1 MSSTPHILLYVS
13 DDIAHLS
20 AFETDFN
27 RSFAVRT
34 ASSTREAHD
43 ILQREPI
50 QVLLANALLKHEGGA
65 IAFLQD
71 TARTYPK
78 VGRAIIGDGP
88 DTTFIAPAV
97 NKAHV
102 QLCIVRPYDV
112 AEVRQQLESLFKQ
125 RSALEAAFTQT
136 GNESEEELKSQ
147 LTKAKI
153 DLGSAYQELKATQ
166 YQLIV
171 SEKMAA
177 LGQLVANVGH
187 EINTPVTAIKSSSQ
201 TLAKLLK
208 PLVND
213 MPPLVRQIGDENAK
227 LFHEL
232 MATAAANENSLTT
245 REERIFRRQLEERFT
260 QEGVENAEDLAK
272 SFVEMQLVDG
282 MEQFAPLFALPQA
295 QAIVSCVKYV
305 AQLKGALVN
314 INVAAEKTT
323 KIIMALKSYSY
334 VSKDDKFEPVILD
347 QNVQAILTI
356 YHNLLK
362 HGVQVVKNYQEVPP
376 VPGIPDQLG
385 QVWANLIHNAIQAMR
400 GSGTLSIDLKLEE
413 PYVAVFITD
422 SGPGIPQEIVNRI
435 FEPFFTTKEHG
446 EGSGLGLDIC
456 RRIVERHRGK
466 ISVESEPGRTTFKV
480 LLPLEQPE
488 MI

>member
-1 MSSTPHILLYVS
+1 MSNTTYLLLYVS
-13 DDIAHLS
+13 EDVPNLN
-20 AFETDFN
+20 AFEGDFN

-34 ASSTREAHD
+34 ASSAREARD

-50 QVLLANALLKHEGGA
+50 QVLLTDSNLTYENSGTG
-65 IAFLQD
+65 FLVD
-71 TARTYPK
+71 MSREY
-78 VGRAIIGDGP
+78 
-88 DTTFIAPAV
+88 PAV
-97 NKAHV
+97 IRGMVFESLDPEQLIAALNKAHIE
-102 QLCIVRPYDV
+102 LCIIKPYDI
-112 AEVRQQLESLFKQ
+112 AKTREQLESLFRQYHNIAQSYQK
-125 RSALEAAFTQT
+125 EGTDT
-136 GNESEEELKSQ
+136 EEDLKSQ
-147 LTKAKI
+147 LTRAKI

-166 YQLIV
+166 YQLII

-201 TLAKLLK
+201 TLGKLLK
-208 PLVND
+208 PLIKE
-213 MPPLVRQIGDENAK
+213 MPPLMREISGDHAE

-232 MATAAANENSLTT
+232 MITAAANETSLTT
-245 REERIFRRQLEERFT
+245 REERIYRRELEERFT
-260 QEGVENAEDLAK
+260 QVGVENAEDLAK
-272 SFVEMQLVDG
+272 AFIEMQLVEG
-282 MEQFAPLFALPQA
+282 MEHFAPLFALPQGM
-295 QAIVSCVKYV
+295 AIVNCVKYV

-347 QNVQAILTI
+347 QNIQAILTI

-362 HGVQVVKNYQEVPP
+362 HGVQVIKNYQEVPP
-376 VPGIPDQLG
+376 IPGIPDQLG

-400 GSGTLSIDLKLEE
+400 GSGTLTIELKLEE

-422 SGPGIPQEIVNRI
+422 SGPGIPEEIINRI
-435 FEPFFTTKEHG
+435 FEPFFTTKDHG

-456 RRIVERHRGK
+456 RRIVERHLGK
-466 ISVESEPGRTTFKV
+466 ISVDSEPGRTSFKV

-488 MI
+488 ML

>member
-1 MSSTPHILLYVS
+1 MSQTPNLVLFIS
-13 DDIAHLS
+13 DDVTQLN

-34 ASSTREAHD
+34 AATAREARD

-50 QVLLANALLKHEGGA
+50 QVVLVDAGLKHDGGGVGFLQEIQRTFPLCIRAILANDSSSNDVLKALN
-65 IAFLQD
+65 
-71 TARTYPK
+71 TAH
-78 VGRAIIGDGP
+78 I
-88 DTTFIAPAV
+88 
-97 NKAHV
+97 
-102 QLCIVRPYDV
+102 QLYLVRPYDV
-112 AEVRQQLESLFKQ
+112 NVVR
-125 RSALEAAFTQT
+125 
-136 GNESEEELKSQ
+136 EELEVLCRNHRTIEEAYRKTDAAEDDIRSQ

-201 TLAKLLK
+201 TLGKLLR
-208 PLVND
+208 PLVKD
-213 MPPLVRQIGDENAK
+213 LPPLVRDLQGQYVDQ
-227 LFHEL
+227 FYQL
-232 MATAAANENSLTT
+232 MQMAANNETSLTT
-245 REERIFRRQLEERFT
+245 REERIFRRQLEEKFT
-260 QEGVENAEDLAK
+260 QLGVENAEDLAK
-272 SFVEMQLVDG
+272 AFIEMQLAEG
-282 MEQFAPLFALPQA
+282 MDSYAELFTLPQSEG
-295 QAIVSCVKYV
+295 IVNVVKLI

-347 QNVQAILTI
+347 QNIQAILTI

-362 HGVQVVKNYQEVPP
+362 HGIQVIKTYTEVPP

-385 QVWANLIHNAIQAMR
+385 QVWANLIHNAIQAMK
-400 GSGTLSIDLKLEE
+400 GSGTLTIEVKLDD
-413 PYVAVFITD
+413 PYVVVYISD
-422 SGPGIPQEIVNRI
+422 SGPGIPPEIVNRI
-435 FEPFFTTKEHG
+435 FEPFFTTKDHG

-466 ISVESEPGRTTFKV
+466 ISVDSVPGRTTFAV
-480 LLPLEQPE
+480 YLPLDQPE
-488 MI
+488 LG